1 MAVNAMVL
9 AGRATGDA
17 LKEYTRGSS
26 KALID
31 INGKPMI
38 QYVTDALTAARQ
50 VDEIIIVG
58 AKDELQGTLNG
69 DRLRIIEGGESIVEN
84 IKIAARELP
93 ADQRILIAT
102 SDIPLITGEIVDAF
116 IAQCQNR
123 KADMYYPI
131 VEKSVNERKYPLV
144 KRTYAGL
151 QEGTFTGGNLTLIE
165 PWIVEPCAPKVKRFI
180 DNRKNVLKL
189 SALLGLP
196 FILKLLLK
204 MLTIAEL
211 EAKIS
216 TLWGIKAAAVVSPF
230 PEIGIDVD
238 KPSDLQLVRAA
249 LS

>member
-17 LKEYTRGSS
+17 LREYTQGSS

-31 INGKPMI
+31 IKGKPMI
-38 QYVTDALTAARQ
+38 QYVTDALSAATR
-50 VDEIIIVG
+50 VKEIVIVG
-58 AKDELQGTLNG
+58 ARDELEGVLTG
-69 DRLRIIEGGESIVEN
+69 DKLKVIEGGDSIVEN
-84 IKIAARELP
+84 IRIAAQELP
-93 ADQRILIAT
+93 TDKRILIAT

-116 IAQCQNR
+116 ILQCENR
-123 KADMYYPI
+123 QADMYYPI
-131 VEKSVNERKYPLV
+131 VEKSVNESKYPLV
-144 KRTYAGL
+144 KRTYAAL
-151 QEGTFTGGNLTLIE
+151 QEGTFTGGNLTLIQ

-180 DNRKNVLKL
+180 ENRKNVLKL

-196 FILKLLLK
+196 FILKLILK
-204 MLTIAEL
+204 MLTIPEL
-211 EAKIS
+211 ETKIS
-216 TLWGIKAAAVVSPF
+216 SLWGIKAAAIISPF